1 MFLCR
6 NNLTKLEKYAI
17 IYLQRKTLHRA
28 LSVGHT
34 DVEEVKGNDNNNNIN
49 TTLTNYIVYRAR
61 A

>member
-28 LSVGHT
+28 FSVVHT